1 MMVATEK
8 QRIGKYRWRIVV
20 LLFFAATINY
30 IDRQVLGILAPELQE
45 IFNWSESDYGFI
57 IMSFQI
63 AYAIGLLTTGT
74 ILDRIGTKKGFSF
87 AIILWSIAGMFHAA
101 ARSVFGFAAARFF
114 LGIGASGNFPAS
126 IKTVAEWF
134 PKKERALATGVFNS
148 GTNVGAILSPLL
160 IPIIA
165 LTWGWKWAF
174 ISTGALGFIWLAF
187 WFYFYVKPEKNKR
200 LSIREKEYILQDGEE
215 QEQEKIPWRKL
226 IRHRQTLGIC
236 LARFVTDPIW
246 WFFLYWLPK
255 FLNSKY
261 GIDLTNIGLP
271 LISIYVISIG
281 GSIFGGWLS
290 SRLIEKGKEPVS
302 ARKLSILFM
311 AFLVVPV
318 FFVSGISNLWG
329 AVILI
334 GMATFAHQGYA
345 ANIFTIVSDIYPKN
359 AVGSVVGLSGFAGAV
374 GGVMFSAAVGL
385 ILEFTGSYYSVFA
398 IASVSYLL
406 CWLVLKI
413 FVPDNKTITIN
424 D

>member
-1 MMVATEK
+1 MVEAK
-8 QRIGKYRWRIVV
+8 NKKIGKYRWRIVV

-45 IFNWSESDYGFI
+45 TFNWSESDYGFI
-57 IMSFQI
+57 IMAFQM
-63 AYAIGLLTTGT
+63 AYAIGLITTGT
-74 ILDRIGTKKGFSF
+74 ILDRIGTKKGFSI
-87 AIILWSIAGMFHAA
+87 AIVLWSLAGMVHAA
-101 ARSVFGFAAARFF
+101 ARTVFGFAASRFL

-148 GTNVGAILSPLL
+148 GTNVGAILTPLL
-160 IPIIA
+160 VPLIA
-165 LTWGWKWAF
+165 LNWGWKWAF

-187 WFYFYVKPEKNKR
+187 WLYFYVRPEKNNKLTIGER
-200 LSIREKEYILQDGEE
+200 EYILQDSNEPE
-215 QEQEKIPWRKL
+215 QKRIPWKKI

-255 FLNSKY
+255 FLYSNY

-271 LISIYVISIG
+271 LITIYVISIG
-281 GSIFGGWLS
+281 GSVFGGWLS

-302 ARKLSILFM
+302 ARKFTILIM
-311 AFLVVPV
+311 AVLVVPV
-318 FFVSGISNLWG
+318 FFVSGISNMWG

-334 GMATFAHQGYA
+334 SMATFAHQGYA

-359 AVGSVVGLSGFAGAV
+359 AVGSVIGLSGFAGAV
-374 GGVMFSAAVGL
+374 GGVIFSAAVGL
-385 ILEFTGSYYSVFA
+385 ILEITGSYYSVFA
-398 IASVSYLL
+398 IASIAYLA
-406 CWLVLKI
+406 CWLILKI
-413 FVPDNKTITIN
+413 FVPDNKTITITG
-424 D
+424 